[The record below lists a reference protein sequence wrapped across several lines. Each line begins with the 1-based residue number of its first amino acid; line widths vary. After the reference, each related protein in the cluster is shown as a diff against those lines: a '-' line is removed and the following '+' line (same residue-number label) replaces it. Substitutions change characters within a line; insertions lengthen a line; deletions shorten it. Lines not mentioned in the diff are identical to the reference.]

1 MTDQYGRKIK
11 YLRLSVTDLCSCR
24 CVYCMGAEGVPKLPH
39 EAVLSFEEIEEIVR
53 AAVSLGVRKV
63 RLTGG
68 EPLVRRGIDELVRRL
83 RAIEGIRELAM
94 TTNGA
99 RLAEYAERLKSAGLD
114 RLNVSLDTLDPEKY
128 RKITRIGS
136 LSDTL
141 AGLDAARSAGFTHI
155 KLNAVLMGGVNDDE
169 IPALAELARDGAF
182 DVRGEAS
189 GDCAGRI

>member
-68 EPLVRRGIDELVRRL
+68 EPLVRRGIDKLVRRP
-83 RAIEGIRELAM
+83 RACDDDERGTAGRVRRAFEK
-94 TTNGA
+94 
-99 RLAEYAERLKSAGLD
+99 RRSRPAERQ
-114 RLNVSLDTLDPEKY
+114 P
-128 RKITRIGS
+128 
-136 LSDTL
+136 
-141 AGLDAARSAGFTHI
+141 
-155 KLNAVLMGGVNDDE
+155 
-169 IPALAELARDGAF
+169 
-182 DVRGEAS
+182 
-189 GDCAGRI
+189 

>member
-99 RLAEYAERLKSAGLD
+99 RLAEYAERLKK
-114 RLNVSLDTLDPEKY
+114 R
-128 RKITRIGS
+128 
-136 LSDTL
+136 
-141 AGLDAARSAGFTHI
+141 RSR
-155 KLNAVLMGGVNDDE
+155 
-169 IPALAELARDGAF
+169 PAERQP
-182 DVRGEAS
+182 
-189 GDCAGRI
+189 

>member
-1 MTDQYGRKIK
+1 MTDQFGRKIK

-83 RAIEGIRELAM
+83 RAIEGIRRACDDDERGTA
-94 TTNGA
+94 GRVRRA
-99 RLAEYAERLKSAGLD
+99 PEKRRSRPAERQ
-114 RLNVSLDTLDPEKY
+114 P
-128 RKITRIGS
+128 
-136 LSDTL
+136 
-141 AGLDAARSAGFTHI
+141 
-155 KLNAVLMGGVNDDE
+155 
-169 IPALAELARDGAF
+169 
-182 DVRGEAS
+182 
-189 GDCAGRI
+189 

>member
-68 EPLVRRGIDELVRRL
+68 ASRSCGAASTSWCTVCAPSRVSASL
-83 RAIEGIRELAM
+83 R
-94 TTNGA
+94 
-99 RLAEYAERLKSAGLD
+99 
-114 RLNVSLDTLDPEKY
+114 
-128 RKITRIGS
+128 
-136 LSDTL
+136 
-141 AGLDAARSAGFTHI
+141 
-155 KLNAVLMGGVNDDE
+155 
-169 IPALAELARDGAF
+169 
-182 DVRGEAS
+182 
-189 GDCAGRI
+189 